1 MAKPGESAASQGLQ
15 VRGTVD
21 VEKFKAARA
30 LAGDQ
35 VTFELRAMRPAKAG
49 TQAAPVAC
57 LVCLICIICI
67 VCAAAKAEEL
77 GVKGLPPI
85 EG

>member
-1 MAKPGESAASQGLQ
+1 MAKPGEARTTPGLQ

-30 LAGDQ
+30 LGGEQ
-35 VTFELRAMRPAKAG
+35 VTFELRAMRPARAG
-49 TQAAPVAC
+49 AEARPVAC

-67 VCAAAKAEEL
+67 VCAAAQAEEL
-77 GVKGLPPI
+77 GIRNLPPL